1 MLWILVR
8 DVTACEQSTNQ
19 LLYNPLIFLSQATR
33 TKLRLHA
40 KFHYFLTT
48 FGIYLILSDWK
59 GI

>member
-1 MLWILVR
+1 VR

-40 KFHYFLTT
+40 KCHYFLTS
-48 FGIYLILSDWK
+48 FGIYLIFSDWK